1 MNSTHP
7 SDSASGAVLE
17 KGLEKGPEK
26 GPGDGRGHRHVLHGR
41 ALGKTV
47 DGPEGSLTIL
57 DGLEITVDAG
67 EAVAIVGP
75 SGSGKS
81 TVLGILAGLDL
92 PTSGEVELLGQGLG
106 SLDEDQRARL
116 RAGDV
121 GFVFQ
126 NFQLLPGLSAL
137 ENVMLPLELA
147 GADDA
152 APRARQMLEEVGL
165 AHRAG
170 HQPLQLSGGEQ
181 QRVAIARAL
190 SNSPRVLLADEP
202 TGNLD
207 SNTGSEVMELLL
219 DLVRESG
226 KSLIVVTH
234 DRRLASLG
242 DRMIT
247 LADGR
252 VVKGDEAS
260 ALPSQA

>member
-1 MNSTHP
+1 MNSAHP
-7 SDSASGAVLE
+7 SQ
-17 KGLEKGPEK
+17 PESE
-26 GPGDGRGHRHVLHGR
+26 PRSGHRHVLHGR
-41 ALGKTV
+41 AIGKTV

-137 ENVMLPLELA
+137 ENVMLPLEL
-147 GADDA
+147 GGQDDA
-152 APRARQMLEEVGL
+152 ASRAREMLEEVGL
-165 AHRAG
+165 GHRAG

-181 QRVAIARAL
+181 QRVALARAFVSRPAIL
-190 SNSPRVLLADEP
+190 FADEP

-207 SNTGSEVMELLL
+207 TETGHRVI
-219 DLVRESG
+219 DLML
-226 KSLIVVTH
+226 SLRASRGASLVLVTH
-234 DRRLASLG
+234 DERLAARCDRRLL
-242 DRMIT
+242 MQ
-247 LADGR
+247 DGR
-252 VVKGDEAS
+252 LVERAAELAEAS
-260 ALPSQA
+260 

>member
-1 MNSTHP
+1 
-7 SDSASGAVLE
+7 
-17 KGLEKGPEK
+17 
-26 GPGDGRGHRHVLHGR
+26 VLHGR
-41 ALGKTV
+41 AIGKTV

-137 ENVMLPLELA
+137 ENVMLPLEL
-147 GADDA
+147 GGQDDA
-152 APRARQMLEEVGL
+152 ASRAREMLEEVGL
-165 AHRAG
+165 GHRAG

-181 QRVAIARAL
+181 QRVALARAFVSRPAIL
-190 SNSPRVLLADEP
+190 FADEP

-207 SNTGSEVMELLL
+207 TETGHRVI
-219 DLVRESG
+219 DLML
-226 KSLIVVTH
+226 SLRASRGASLVLVTH
-234 DRRLASLG
+234 DERLAARCDRRLL
-242 DRMIT
+242 MQ
-247 LADGR
+247 DGR
-252 VVKGDEAS
+252 LVERAAELAEAS
-260 ALPSQA
+260 